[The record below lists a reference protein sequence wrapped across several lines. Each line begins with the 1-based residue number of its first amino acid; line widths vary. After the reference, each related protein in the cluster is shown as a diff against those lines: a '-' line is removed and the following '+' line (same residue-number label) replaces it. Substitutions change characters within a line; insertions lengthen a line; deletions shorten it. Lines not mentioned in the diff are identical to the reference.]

1 MVRWEKMK
9 DYTEEDL
16 QVLVSTQYLKADKD
30 VQDLLE
36 KMNMKSHYLIINQSE
51 ESKISN
57 PYVISRK
64 EKGLSKSRNQAI
76 QFSDREILLLA
87 DDDVRYGSDYAKTIA
102 KYHNEYED
110 DILCFY
116 VESKNKN
123 RPTKRLKTG
132 KVGFLKAMR
141 IVSFEISMK
150 KHSIVNSDLHFKEEF
165 GAGAK
170 FNRGEEHIFLYEALR
185 SGLKIRFIN
194 EKIGEAEQESSTWF
208 STFDETF
215 FEIQG
220 RVFQEMSP
228 RYYKVLIW
236 QYALRK
242 YRLYSENVSF
252 GQAIRSMLKGTV

>member
-16 QVLVSTQYLKADKD
+16 QVLVSTQHLKADKD

-57 PYVISRK
+57 PCVISRK

-76 QFSDREILLLA
+76 QFSNKEILLLA
-87 DDDVRYGSDYAKTIA
+87 DDDVRYASDYAKIIA

-123 RPTKRLKTG
+123 RPTKRLKTR
-132 KVGFLKAMR
+132 KSRF
-141 IVSFEISMK
+141 
-150 KHSIVNSDLHFKEEF
+150 FKSN
-165 GAGAK
+165 A
-170 FNRGEEHIFLYEALR
+170 NCVI
-185 SGLKIRFIN
+185 
-194 EKIGEAEQESSTWF
+194 
-208 STFDETF
+208 
-215 FEIQG
+215 
-220 RVFQEMSP
+220 
-228 RYYKVLIW
+228 
-236 QYALRK
+236 
-242 YRLYSENVSF
+242 
-252 GQAIRSMLKGTV
+252 